1 MRKLNK
7 IILFILIVG
16 VIYLFFSL
24 QSPTDINKEYE
35 GFIYQ
40 LGSDTEGKKVKIEVN
55 GELKNAIFAKNQ
67 FEGFISTNGEKIPP
81 NHALQDTVI
90 LDLEEQL
97 GGLLIY
103 TIQNE
108 RGESILQY
116 GELHQHDEFKEILI
130 TKFPEDGSW
139 NVEDGTIIAAPANN
153 KDEALTIANE
163 IIDSTNPL
171 K

>member
-16 VIYLFFSL
+16 VIYLFFLL
-24 QSPTDINKEYE
+24 QSPTSINKEYE

-40 LGSDTEGKKVKIEVN
+40 LGSDAEGKKAKIEVN
-55 GELKNAIFAKNQ
+55 GELKNSIFDKNQ
-67 FEGFISTNGEKIPP
+67 FEGFISVNGEKIPP
-81 NHALQDTVI
+81 NNAVQDTVI

-116 GELHQHDEFKEILI
+116 GELHQNDEFKEVLI

-139 NVEDGTIIAAPANN
+139 NVEDGIIIAAPANN
-153 KDEALTIANE
+153 KDEALNIANE

-171 K
+171 E